1 MVAVLGFLTGIILG
15 SFTAASSERLI
26 KGKSLRGRSY
36 CTECKQTLR
45 WYDLFPVF
53 SYLLLQG
60 KCRYCKR
67 PIPSESLYIEII
79 LGVATAFL
87 FAFSLPAGFSGEIIV
102 TLFFKLFILI
112 VLSIIFLVDLK
123 VGLIPDKVV
132 LPASALSLI
141 FLILFSTAKSWFFY
155 QELLNSPLGAYLLP
169 PQSDYL
175 INHLL
180 RIWQPVF
187 LSVIS
192 AIGASAFFAALIIIT
207 RGKGMG
213 WGDVKYVLFLGLA
226 LGFPGTP
233 MAIFLAFILGA
244 VFSLGLI
251 FLRRKHFGQTIPF
264 GPFLSLG
271 AFIYLLLGPQI
282 LNWYLNLL

>member
-1 MVAVLGFLTGIILG
+1 MVAILGFLVGTVIG
-15 SFTAASSERLI
+15 SFISASSERII
-26 KGKSLRGRSY
+26 KGQSVRGRSY
-36 CTECKQTLR
+36 CLQCKKTLK

-53 SYLLLQG
+53 SFLFLRG
-60 KCRYCKR
+60 KCRYCKKQ
-67 PIPSESLYIEII
+67 IPLESLYVEVI
-79 LGVATAFL
+79 LGIATALL
-87 FAFSLPAGFSGEIIV
+87 FTFSLPAETITSLI
-102 TLFFKLFILI
+102 FKLFILT

-123 VGLIPDKVV
+123 VGLIPDRVV
-132 LPASALSLI
+132 LPASVLTLI
-141 FLILFSTAKSWFFY
+141 FLLVFSTAKSWFFY

-175 INHLL
+175 INHIL
-180 RIWQPVF
+180 RIWQPAA
-187 LSVIS
+187 LSLVS
-192 AIGASAFFAALIIIT
+192 AAVASLFFAFLIIIT

-233 MAIFLAFILGA
+233 VAIFLAFILGA

-282 LNWYLNLL
+282 LNWYLNLI

>member
-1 MVAVLGFLTGIILG
+1 MIAILGFLVGTVIG
-15 SFTAASSERLI
+15 SFISASSERII
-26 KGKSLRGRSY
+26 KGQSVRGRSY
-36 CTECKQTLR
+36 CLQCKKTLK

-53 SYLLLQG
+53 SFLFLRG
-60 KCRYCKR
+60 KCRYCKKQ
-67 PIPSESLYIEII
+67 IPLESLYVEVI
-79 LGVATAFL
+79 LGIATALL
-87 FAFSLPAGFSGEIIV
+87 FTFSLPAETITSLI
-102 TLFFKLFILI
+102 FKLFILT

-123 VGLIPDKVV
+123 VGLIPDRVV
-132 LPASALSLI
+132 LPASVLTLI
-141 FLILFSTAKSWFFY
+141 FLLVFSTAKSWFFY

-175 INHLL
+175 INHIL
-180 RIWQPVF
+180 RIWQPAA
-187 LSVIS
+187 LSLVS
-192 AIGASAFFAALIIIT
+192 AAVASLFFAFLIIIT

-233 MAIFLAFILGA
+233 VAIFLAFILGA

-282 LNWYLNLL
+282 LNWYLNLI